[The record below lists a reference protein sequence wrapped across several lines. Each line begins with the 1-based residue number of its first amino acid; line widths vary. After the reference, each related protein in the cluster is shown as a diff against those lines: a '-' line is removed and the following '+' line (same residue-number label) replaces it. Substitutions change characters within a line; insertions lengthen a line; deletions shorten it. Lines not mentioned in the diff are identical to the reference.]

1 MSQSLPVRS
10 CNQSHPSM
18 EPEQSKVV
26 LRLMNGDEVVLDP
39 EVQLDHR
46 VEDVRHRLL
55 NLFGVSVVIFCEA
68 TALQN
73 GFVLSD
79 FVQEGSDILT
89 LNIMKYPCKVSPDEY
104 TNYIDTETVGLLP
117 VSNICYERFHRL
129 ERPPEEERGDDF
141 FDLCAYYQHHGKPI
155 PHENHPKL
163 SHGKI
168 KQDWSVQFPEGR
180 DISINML
187 PFRLGEKD
195 SLPEAYHHYWPIIEA
210 CQVHVAKSDLGE
222 VAYLT
227 IQESLVPAG
236 QSQRRGGIH
245 VESPGT
251 LTASGKFVKERY
263 NWGCGFV
270 NWDESRIEGGMFMA
284 SNVPNSCQAWNVKL
298 TDPTQIVGALG
309 SAEHLREQLGEGC
322 ILEANKLYW
331 LTDLTPHESL
341 PLEEE
346 TYRQFFRLVTGSLSA
361 WFPAHSTAN
370 PLVKLPAETIVVEGS
385 KFA

>member
-1 MSQSLPVRS
+1 
-10 CNQSHPSM
+10 M
-18 EPEQSKVV
+18 EHHNAKQSKVV
-26 LRLMNGDEVVLDP
+26 LRLMSGDEVILDP

-46 VEDVRHRLL
+46 VEDVRDRLL
-55 NLFGVSVVIFCEA
+55 NLSGVSVAIFCDA

-73 GFVLSD
+73 GSVLSD
-79 FVQEGSDILT
+79 FVQDGSDTLT
-89 LNIMKYPCKVSPDEY
+89 LNVMKYPCKVSPDEY
-104 TNYIDTETVGLLP
+104 SNYIDAETVGLLP
-117 VSNICYERFHRL
+117 VSNIRYERFHRF
-129 ERPPEEERGDDF
+129 EEPTEEESGTDF
-141 FDLCAYYQHHGKPI
+141 FDLWTYYKQHGKPI
-155 PHENHPKL
+155 PHENYPT
-163 SHGKI
+163 SSFRRV
-168 KQDWSVQFPEGR
+168 KQDWSVQFPESQN
-180 DISINML
+180 ININML
-187 PFRLGEKD
+187 PFQLGNKD
-195 SLPEAYHHYWPIIEA
+195 SVPEAYHHYWPIIEA
-210 CQVHVAKSDLGE
+210 CQDHIAESDLGQ

-251 LTASGKFVKERY
+251 LTASGEFINDRY

-270 NWDESRIEGGMFMA
+270 NWDESRIEGGIFMA
-284 SNVPNSCQAWNVKL
+284 SNVPNSCRAWNVKL

-346 TYRQFFRLVTGSLSA
+346 TYRQLFRLVTGSLSA
-361 WFPAHSTAN
+361 WYSAHSTAN
-370 PLVKLPAETIVVEGS
+370 PLVKLPAETEVVLGS